1 MATGRAI
8 WKLDDPATLR
18 AEIEERARAA
28 AEAAKKKVAGALERK
43 VGEGAAFSLQNLASK
58 ES

>member
-1 MATGRAI
+1 LLAGRAI

-18 AEIEERARAA
+18 AEIEERSRAA

-43 VGEGAAFSLQNLASK
+43 VGPAHAVV
-58 ES
+58 